1 MVDEYEAEADA
12 IIEGQP
18 IQEITTI
25 VHESVESTKALNEQ
39 VLIDTQNSTNLDNSV
54 GLNILSIN

>member
-18 IQEITTI
+18 IQEITKI
-25 VHESVESTKALNEQ
+25 VHESVEPIKALNEQ
-39 VLIDTQNSTNLDNSV
+39 ALIDTQNSTNLDNSV